1 MKVRVLLA
9 LGLLLAACGPDGSGA
24 STGDVSALVK
34 PGATQLPV
42 TVNSADGRRVT
53 VTDTRRIIPLWDSL
67 AEVVFALGL
76 GDHVVGRDTS
86 TTFAQARKLP
96 LVTRAHDV
104 TAESVLSLRPTL
116 ILADEQSGPP
126 EALRQIRDIGVPVVV
141 FRRPTNV
148 EEIPAQIRRIAAAL
162 GVKPAGEELAAK
174 ATDDIDAVRKG
185 LPANAK
191 KPRVAFLYIRGN
203 AGVSLIAGPGS
214 GVDSMIKAAGGNDA
228 GTAIHLA
235 NPFTPLTSEAL
246 VTAQPDVILMTTTG
260 LKSVGGINGLLDVP
274 GIAQTPAGRDRRV
287 VTMEDGLLFSFG
299 TRTAHALRTL
309 SAAFYDSSPSEAA

>member
-1 MKVRVLLA
+1 MKVRVLVA
-9 LGLLLAACGPDGSGA
+9 LGVLFAACGPNDTGA
-24 STGDVSALVK
+24 STGDVHALVT
-34 PGATQLPV
+34 PGSASLPV

-53 VTDTRRIIPLWDSL
+53 VRDTRRIIPLWDNI

-76 GDHVVGRDTS
+76 GDHVVARDTS

-148 EEIPAQIRRIAAAL
+148 EEIPAQIRRIATAL
-162 GVKPAGEELAAK
+162 GVKKAGVELADK
-174 ATDDIDAVRKG
+174 ATADIDAVREG
-185 LPANAK
+185 LPSNAR

-214 GVDSMIKAAGGNDA
+214 GVDSMIKAAGGSDA

-246 VTAQPDVILMTTTG
+246 VKAQPDVILMTTTG
-260 LKSVGGINGLLDVP
+260 LKSVGGVNGLLDVP
-274 GIAQTPAGRDRRV
+274 GVAQTPAGRDRRI

-309 SAAFYDSSPSEAA
+309 SAEFYKSASSKAP